1 MIDSSIPRA
10 LGASFAIAMA
20 AFTMAGS
27 AAASDAPPAAP
38 PAALRALVDAAI
50 LPAMTK
56 HAVPGMA
63 VGVTVDGRSYVFNYG
78 VASRESGAPV
88 DDATLFEIGSVSKT
102 FTATLGALA
111 LVDGRLSLS
120 DSPGRFLPAL
130 RGHAV
135 DRTTLLQLAT
145 YTAGGFPLQVPDG
158 VPDEA
163 ALARY
168 LARWQPA
175 FTPGTQR
182 VYSNPSI
189 GLFGRAV
196 AASMKMDFSRAIE
209 SELLPP
215 LGLRDTH
222 IPVSA
227 GAMPHYAWGHDKD
240 EAVRVRPDVFDA
252 EAYGIKT
259 TAADLLRFV
268 RLNIDPSSAP
278 PRLARAIAATQLP
291 RFQVAGMTQGLG
303 WEQYPWPVSR
313 EQLLAGNALSRGA
326 TAAVPVSDS
335 AAADAAAAAVGAT
348 RATSDAPRLFNKTG
362 STRGFGSYV
371 LFVPEQRL
379 GLVLLANRAW
389 PTPARIEL
397 GLALLEQ
404 LQQLPR
410 QPSAQSSAQR
420 PAQPSARQSGQ

>member
-1 MIDSSIPRA
+1 MIDSRIPRA
-10 LGASFAIAMA
+10 LGACVAIAVSA
-20 AFTMAGS
+20 LTMAGT
-27 AAASDAPPAAP
+27 AAASDAPPAA
-38 PAALRALVDAAI
+38 LRALLDTAI
-50 LPAMTK
+50 RPVMTK
-56 HAVPGMA
+56 HAIPGMA

-135 DRTTLLQLAT
+135 DRVTLLQLAT
-145 YTAGGFPLQVPDG
+145 YTAGGFPLQVPDE
-158 VPDEA
+158 VHDEA
-163 ALARY
+163 ALTPY
-168 LARWQPA
+168 LTRWQPA
-175 FTPGTQR
+175 FPPGTQR

-196 AASMKMDFSRAIE
+196 AASMKMDFDRAIK

-215 LGLRDTH
+215 LGLSDTH
-222 IPVSA
+222 IHVSA
-227 GAMPHYAWGHDKD
+227 AAMPHYAWGYDKE

-268 RLNIDPSSAP
+268 RLNIDASSAP
-278 PRLARAIAATQLP
+278 PRLARAIAATQVP
-291 RFQVAGMTQGLG
+291 SFQVAGMTQGLG

-326 TAAVPVSDS
+326 TAAVPVSDTV
-335 AAADAAAAAVGAT
+335 AADAAAAAAGAT
-348 RATSDAPRLFNKTG
+348 RATPDAPRLFNKTG

-371 LFVPEQRL
+371 LFVPEKRL

-389 PTPARIEL
+389 PNPARVEL

-404 LQQLPR
+404 LQQLPK
-410 QPSAQSSAQR
+410 QQ
-420 PAQPSARQSGQ
+420 PAQ